1 MKIFFRIITFLVLA
15 LILFTHLCLFNEG
28 ILFNPIVLCLIVYSA
43 ILFFK
48 QLHFNDMI
56 FFSKFSL
63 FFLFILSF
71 AVVLN
76 DMINIDNGYLF
87 IVNSFYVFLF
97 GAVWALNKPYL
108 NLEILQNR
116 FGKNNIIGSILYYFV
131 AGISLLAI
139 GVFSAAVMYSKEKVG
154 MNFNNSF
161 KTVLQLGVVLLCL
174 QGGILFFASL
184 ASIFCMFLS
193 YNKTQISF
201 SSQLPEILDDK
212 TEQNKIYKILVAF
225 CGAYIVILV
234 FNGYSQ
240 LGNQILWN
248 IPAVCF
254 TLFLFYKLSLQKYN
268 YKHTVSIS
276 NTDLYLLGGLLF
288 LSTLGIYFYSRNN
301 TFSYNVNSFMQNIIL
316 WKTYNNDFSI
326 SLNVLLFITTGM
338 LLSLNNITNSA
349 NFYIRIFNLKYSPL
363 HMAISLVVFI
373 AIAIYALF
381 YEIQN
386 KSISNIKTY
395 PLLMILLIFV
405 SQITFRFVGFYIKEL
420 SIPKIMKGDKH
431 V

>member
-1 MKIFFRIITFLVLA
+1 MKIFSRIIIALVLA

-28 ILFNPIVLCLIVYSA
+28 ILFNPIVLCLIFYAV

-48 QLHFNDMI
+48 YLNFNDMI
-56 FFSKFSL
+56 FLSKFSL
-63 FFLFILSF
+63 FFLFTLSS

-76 DMINIDNGYLF
+76 DIINIDNGYLF
-87 IVNSFYVFLF
+87 IVNSFYTFLF
-97 GAVWALNKPYL
+97 GAVWTLNKPYL

-116 FGKNNIIGSILYYFV
+116 FGKNNIIGPIIYYFV
-131 AGISLLAI
+131 AGISLLII
-139 GVFSAAVMYSKEKVG
+139 GIFSAAVMYGKEKTGVT
-154 MNFNNSF
+154 FNNSF
-161 KTVLQLGVVLLCL
+161 KTVIQIGVILLCL

-184 ASIFCMFLS
+184 VNIFCMFLG
-193 YNKTQISF
+193 YNKMQISF
-201 SSQLPEILDDK
+201 SQELPEILDDK
-212 TEQNKIYKILVAF
+212 IEQNKIYKILVAF
-225 CGAYIVILV
+225 CGAYIAILL

-240 LGNQILWN
+240 LGNKILWN
-248 IPAVCF
+248 LPAVCF

-268 YKHTVSIS
+268 YEHTVSIS

-288 LSTLGIYFYSRNN
+288 FSTLGIYCYSRNN
-301 TFSYNVNSFMQNIIL
+301 IFSYNANSFIQNVIL
-316 WKTYNNDFSI
+316 WETYNNDFSI
-326 SLNVLLFITTGM
+326 SLNILLFITIGM

-363 HMAISLVVFI
+363 HIAISLISFI

-386 KSISNIKTY
+386 KSITNIKTF
-395 PLLMILLIFV
+395 PLLMILFIFV

-420 SIPKIMKGDKH
+420 STPKIMKGTKY

>member
-1 MKIFFRIITFLVLA
+1 MKIFFRIIIFFVLA

-48 QLHFNDMI
+48 QLNLNDMI
-56 FFSKFSL
+56 FFSNFSL
-63 FFLFILSF
+63 LFLFILSF

-76 DMINIDNGYLF
+76 NMINIDNGYLF
-87 IVNSFYVFLF
+87 IINSFYIFLF
-97 GAVWALNKPYL
+97 GAIWTLNKPPL

-116 FGKNNIIGSILYYFV
+116 FGKNNIIGPILYYFIV
-131 AGISLLAI
+131 GISLLAI
-139 GVFSAAVMYSKEKVG
+139 GIFSAAVMYGKEKAG
-154 MNFNNSF
+154 MTFNNSF

-184 ASIFCMFLS
+184 ADLFCMFLG
-193 YNKTQISF
+193 YNKMQIS
-201 SSQLPEILDDK
+201 SPQRLPEILDD
-212 TEQNKIYKILVAF
+212 TIEQNKIYKILVAF
-225 CGAYIVILV
+225 CGAYIVILL
-234 FNGYSQ
+234 FNGYFQ
-240 LGNQILWN
+240 LGNKILWN

-268 YKHTVSIS
+268 YEHTVSIS
-276 NTDLYLLGGLLF
+276 NADLYLLGGLLF

-301 TFSYNVNSFMQNIIL
+301 TFLYDANSFMQNIIL

-326 SLNVLLFITTGM
+326 SLNVLLFIATGM

-363 HMAISLVVFI
+363 HVVISLVVLI
-373 AIAIYALF
+373 AIAIFALF

-420 SIPKIMKGDKH
+420 SIPQIMKGDKH

>member
-1 MKIFFRIITFLVLA
+1 
-15 LILFTHLCLFNEG
+15 
-28 ILFNPIVLCLIVYSA
+28 
-43 ILFFK
+43 
-48 QLHFNDMI
+48 MI
-56 FFSKFSL
+56 FISNFSL

-71 AVVLN
+71 SVILN
-76 DMINIDNGYLF
+76 SIINIDNGYLF

-97 GAVWALNKPYL
+97 GAAWTLNKPYL
-108 NLEILQNR
+108 NLEIVQNR
-116 FGKNNIIGSILYYFV
+116 FGKNNIIGPIFYYLV
-131 AGISLLAI
+131 AGISLLTI
-139 GVFSAAVMYSKEKVG
+139 GVFSAAVMYGKEKAG
-154 MNFNNSF
+154 MTFNDSF
-161 KTVLQLGVVLLCL
+161 KTILQLGVILICL

-184 ASIFCMFLS
+184 ANIFCMFLS
-193 YNKTQISF
+193 YNKIQISF
-201 SSQLPEILDDK
+201 LPQLPEILDDK
-212 TEQNKIYKILVAF
+212 TEQNIIYKILVAF
-225 CGAYIVILV
+225 CGGYIVILL

-240 LGNQILWN
+240 LGNKILWN

-268 YKHTVSIS
+268 YEHTVSIS

-301 TFSYNVNSFMQNIIL
+301 TFSYDANSFIQNIIL

-326 SLNVLLFITTGM
+326 SLNVLLFIATGM

-363 HMAISLVVFI
+363 HIATSLVIFI
-373 AIAIYALF
+373 AITIYALF

-431 V
+431 A

>member
-1 MKIFFRIITFLVLA
+1 MLT
-15 LILFTHLCLFNEG
+15 LILFTHLCIFNEG
-28 ILFNPIVLCLIVYSA
+28 ILFNPIVLCLLVYSV

-48 QLHFNDMI
+48 RLNSNDMI
-56 FFSKFSL
+56 FFSNFSL

-87 IVNSFYVFLF
+87 IVNSFYTFLF
-97 GAVWALNKPYL
+97 GAVWTLNKPYL

-116 FGKNNIIGSILYYFV
+116 FGKNNIIGPILYYFIV
-131 AGISLLAI
+131 GISLLAI
-139 GVFSAAVMYSKEKVG
+139 GIFSAAVMYGKEKAG
-154 MNFNNSF
+154 MTFNSSF
-161 KTVLQLGVVLLCL
+161 KTVLQLGVILLCL

-184 ASIFCMFLS
+184 ADVFCVFFG
-193 YNKTQISF
+193 YNKI
-201 SSQLPEILDDK
+201 QLGSTTKVPEILDDK
-212 TEQNKIYKILVAF
+212 TEQNKLYKILVTF
-225 CGAYIVILV
+225 CGAYIVVLL

-248 IPAVCF
+248 VPTVCF
-254 TLFLFYKLSLQKYN
+254 TLFLFYKLSLRKYN
-268 YKHTVSIS
+268 YEHTVSIS
-276 NTDLYLLGGLLF
+276 NTVLYLLCGLLF
-288 LSTLGIYFYSRNN
+288 FSTLGIYFSSRNN
-301 TFSYNVNSFMQNIIL
+301 TFSYDVSSFMQNIIL

-363 HMAISLVVFI
+363 HMAISLVIFI

-386 KSISNIKTY
+386 KSISNIQTY
-395 PLLMILLIFV
+395 PLLMTLLIFV

-420 SIPKIMKGDKH
+420 SIPQIMKGDKH